1 MGRDTDGTNW
11 ITVRYT
17 VDVQVMA
24 ETADEAI
31 YFADL
36 ALPDYT
42 LTDYTGEVI
51 EL

>member
-17 VDVQVMA
+17 VDVQVIA

-31 YFADL
+31 YLAEL
-36 ALPDYT
+36 ALPDYQWPI
-42 LTDYTGEVI
+42 GEVI
-51 EL
+51 EE